1 MSKKIICFRSHFC
14 DNKIS
19 LQPKWTVC
27 NIESSAEQWSQ
38 DNIVVLESPLSDNHQ
53 ICNKKEQTSLANNF
67 LDFKIYSYVI
77 IYFTPYSRC
86 SL

>member
-1 MSKKIICFRSHFC
+1 
-14 DNKIS
+14 
-19 LQPKWTVC
+19 VC

-77 IYFTPYSRC
+77 
-86 SL
+86 